1 MPLSL
6 HPPDTCCIHIFIR
19 LYLCI
24 ARVFIFIFME
34 VEALGLNRVG
44 SEKDRL
50 RVKRKTLEA
59 VLQNCQR
66 ALELLGNADDCGGGN
81 DDGDCSDSDGDAAEG
96 SGRDKETDE
105 VREFCVLGLFV
116 C

>member
-1 MPLSL
+1 
-6 HPPDTCCIHIFIR
+6 
-19 LYLCI
+19 
-24 ARVFIFIFME
+24 ME
-34 VEALGLNRVG
+34 VEGLGLNRVG

-50 RVKRKTLEA
+50 RVKRKTLEV

-81 DDGDCSDSDGDAAEG
+81 GDGGDCSDSDADAAGSAEA

-105 VREFCVLGLFV
+105 VRKFLFAEYFGQS
-116 C
+116 